1 MKKFILLIFGI
12 ILLQTAV
19 LAQDYDTPVG
29 YMDVINKQSESIAKK
44 FLSYNSAVAHGKRA
58 RKVENLRSKLLDEVQ
73 DARMNI
79 GSMPSFKGDKSYRDT
94 SVSFMKLYFNILNE
108 DYSKIINMED
118 IAEQSYDDM
127 EAYIMAQ
134 EMVDKKLQEA
144 NDKMKAAQREFAKK
158 NNVTL
163 TENSDNITDM
173 MKQVGEVNIYY
184 HQVYLIFFRPYNQED
199 NMLKALQKNNITGIE
214 QNKSSLLKYAQD
226 GLQKLAATKPFEGDN
241 SLVAACRKMLDF
253 YAMEAG
259 EKMKSVSDY
268 YLTKE
273 RFDAIK
279 KEYDRK
285 SSPSKEDVDAYNKSV
300 NEINAASQAFNSNS
314 QMLNRQ
320 RSESLNEWNK
330 AVNNFFDE
338 HTPRYR

>member
-1 MKKFILLIFGI
+1 VKQFILFISGI
-12 ILLQTAV
+12 LLLQTAA

-44 FLSYNSAVAHGKRA
+44 FLSYNSAAAHGKRA
-58 RKVENLRSKLLDEVQ
+58 RKVESLRSKLLDEVQ

-79 GSMPSFKGDKSYRDT
+79 GSMPSFKGDRSYRDT
-94 SVSFMKLYFNILNE
+94 SVSFMKLYYNILNE

-144 NDKMKAAQREFAKK
+144 NEKMKTAQHEFAKK
-158 NNVTL
+158 NNITL
-163 TENSDNITDM
+163 TESANDVDNM
-173 MKQVGEVNIYY
+173 MKQVHAVNTYY

-214 QNKSSLLKYAQD
+214 QTKSSLLKYAQD
-226 GLQKLAATKPFEGDN
+226 GLPKLDAMKPFEGDN
-241 SLVAACRKMLDF
+241 SLIAACRKMLDF
-253 YAMEAG
+253 YALEAG
-259 EKMKSVSDY
+259 EKMKTVSDY

-285 SSPSKEDVDAYNKSV
+285 GSPSREDVDAYNKRV
-300 NEINAASQAFNSNS
+300 KEINTASEVFNSTS
-314 QMLNRQ
+314 QELNKQ
-320 RSESLNEWNK
+320 RSAALNEWNK
-330 AVNNFFDE
+330 SVNSFFDE
-338 HTPRYR
+338 HTPRYK

>member
-1 MKKFILLIFGI
+1 MKKLILLFFVI
-12 ILLQTAV
+12 ILKQTGV

-58 RKVENLRSKLLDEVQ
+58 RKVESLRSKLIDEVQ

-118 IAEQSYDDM
+118 ISEQSYDDM
-127 EAYIMAQ
+127 EAYIMAK
-134 EMVDKKLQEA
+134 EMVDKKLEEA
-144 NDKMKAAQREFAKK
+144 NQKMKMAQREFAKK

-163 TENSDNITDM
+163 TENTDNITDM
-173 MKQVGEVNIYY
+173 MKKVGEVNIYY
-184 HQVYLIFFRPYNQED
+184 HQVYLIFFRPYNQEA
-199 NMLKALQKNNITGIE
+199 NMLEALKKNNITGIE
-214 QNKSSLLKYAQD
+214 QNKNALLKYAQE
-226 GLQKLAATKPFEGDN
+226 GKQKLAGIKPFDGDN
-241 SLVAACRKMLDF
+241 SLTAACRTMLDF
-253 YAMEAG
+253 YDMEAG

-268 YLTKE
+268 YLTRE
-273 RFDAIK
+273 RFEAIK
-279 KEYDRK
+279 KEYDK
-285 SSPSKEDVDAYNKSV
+285 KGSPSKEDVEAYNKSV
-300 NEINAASQAFNSNS
+300 NEINTASQSFNTTS
-314 QMLNRQ
+314 QALNKQ
-320 RSESLNEWNK
+320 RTEALNDWNK

-338 HTPRYR
+338 HTPRYK